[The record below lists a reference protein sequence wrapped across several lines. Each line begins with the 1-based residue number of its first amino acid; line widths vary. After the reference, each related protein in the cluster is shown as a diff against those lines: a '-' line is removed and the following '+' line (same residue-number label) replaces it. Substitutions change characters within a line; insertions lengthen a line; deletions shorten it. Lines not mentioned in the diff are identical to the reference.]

1 MRSTSLLPRLALLTA
16 LLTAGAASAA
26 SVAPAAETA
35 TLTPAP
41 ATVWVSPRQT
51 IALLSQP
58 AVGALAGPTVASGDA
73 LTVLS
78 QQGEFLQVRT
88 EAGASGWIRRRDLS
102 DSAPAPSAD
111 QVEENARLQ
120 EQVRTL
126 DAQLQAFQAE
136 NQQLR
141 ERMQAADAE
150 LAARTRPVPLT
161 VAGVWAYAQRL
172 AAEPS
177 AWTALAVLLLML
189 LAAFRYGI
197 EHRNRSIRDRLGG
210 LDL

>member
-1 MRSTSLLPRLALLTA
+1 MRTPTLLPRLTLLALL
-16 LLTAGAASAA
+16 LGHGAASAA
-26 SVAPAAETA
+26 TVVPAAEAA

-58 AVGALAGPTVASGDA
+58 ALGALAGPAVASGDA
-73 LTVLS
+73 LTVLA

-102 DSAPAPSAD
+102 DTAPTPGSD
-111 QVEENARLQ
+111 VLEEAARLQ

-126 DAQLQAFQAE
+126 DAQLRAFQAE

-177 AWTALAVLLLML
+177 AWTALAVLLLLL